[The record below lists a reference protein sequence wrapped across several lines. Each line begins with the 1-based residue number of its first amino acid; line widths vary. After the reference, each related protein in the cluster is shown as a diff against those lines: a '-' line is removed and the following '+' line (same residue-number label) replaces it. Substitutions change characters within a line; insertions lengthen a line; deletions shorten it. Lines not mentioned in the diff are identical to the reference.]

1 MKMTQTR
8 APSELISYIGDVPV
22 GAVNHAFSQNMKK
35 AAVTDFPQNGRAAS
49 GLFKSGCEVDRLLFA
64 EFTSVISPARK
75 KVFIKMMFLS
85 PGVPAL

>member
-8 APSELISYIGDVPV
+8 APSELISHIGKVPV
-22 GAVNHAFSQNMKK
+22 GAANHAFSRDLKK
-35 AAVTDFPQNGRAAS
+35 AGVEDLPQNCRAAS
-49 GLFKSGCEVDRLLFA
+49 GLFKFGCEVDRLLFA

-85 PGVPAL
+85 PCVPVL